1 MDITMGNLRHACK
14 YYFWEIDFHSAHGG
28 EHTCS
33 YQGNLAPDGQAGMCS
48 EKICPFLTHADDEG
62 CE

>member
-14 YYFWEIDFHSAHGG
+14 YYFWEIDFYNEHGG

-33 YQGNLAPDGQAGMCS
+33 YQGNLAKDGQAGACS
-48 EKICPFLTHADDEG
+48 EEICPFLTHADDEG
-62 CE
+62 FE